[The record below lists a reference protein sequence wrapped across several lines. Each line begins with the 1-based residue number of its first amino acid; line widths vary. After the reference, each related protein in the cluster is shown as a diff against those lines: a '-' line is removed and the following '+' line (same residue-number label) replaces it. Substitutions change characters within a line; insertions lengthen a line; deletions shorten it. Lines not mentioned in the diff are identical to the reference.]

1 MIFGP
6 QIKSFP
12 TVVALGLEICCGI
25 SPLSL
30 RPSGDEKYRNFI
42 FYGLSENSQGAWNGF
57 SAAEDD
63 ARIRIRGN
71 ITKIVVKLDGPIGES
86 GFVDVK
92 DNCQSLTR
100 FCRCEA
106 LLQELNSDIGLMFQL
121 RPIAARLH
129 ARIIL
134 LLALV

>member
-1 MIFGP
+1 MIDNIRKDLEPIIQQTLSKRPEFH
-6 QIKSFP
+6 
-12 TVVALGLEICCGI
+12 VVSIEPIPEGH
-25 SPLSL
+25 
-30 RPSGDEKYRNFI
+30 SGFTY
-42 FYGLSENSQGAWNGF
+42 
-57 SAAEDD
+57 
-63 ARIRIRGN
+63 
-71 ITKIVVKLDGPIGES
+71 
-86 GFVDVK
+86 FVDVK

-134 LLALV
+134 L